1 MELWLLDDTLHIKIF
16 FEDTDQDLHDNVCI
30 SIFESCPDE
39 ERILLHDETNI
50 YLTPEDA
57 CQLAEALKAAASK
70 SLDCKGRA

>member
-16 FEDTDQDLHDNVCI
+16 FEDNDQDLQDNICV

-57 CQLAEALKAAASK
+57 CRLAEALQAAASK
-70 SLDCKGRA
+70 SHNCKGHA